1 MGRAKMR
8 VWILSRQDC
17 MGWDELEGVFLH
29 QDDAIKHL
37 RQLESDFPD
46 EEYAL
51 ESLPVI
57 E

>member
-1 MGRAKMR
+1 MR
-8 VWILSRQDC
+8 VWVLSRQDL
-17 MGWDELEGVFLH
+17 GAWDELEGIFLH
-29 QDDAIKHL
+29 REDAIAHQ

>member
-1 MGRAKMR
+1 MR
-8 VWILSRQDC
+8 VWILIRQDP
-17 MGWDELEGVFLH
+17 MAWDELEGVFLH
-29 QDDAIKHL
+29 RDDALKHL